1 MSSFENQDRKLVRV
15 PADLK
20 RNLESVIYRSR
31 TVLAECPFGHD
42 VKVSVQIEYIPKRGP
57 DLCLNVQLQ
66 RKRVSSGS
74 RPVQSDEPMSGEHFE
89 ALLGAP
95 LRLVQKKFV
104 RFFQE
109 RGNKSASRL
118 EWGTNGFPKTMTHV
132 REINS
137 ICRRHNLGISF
148 AETGE
153 YDTQEGV
160 SAGMRMKYKFYV
172 LERARKASW

>member
-1 MSSFENQDRKLVRV
+1 MNSFKDQERKLVRV

-20 RNLESVIYRSR
+20 RKIQDVIYHSR

-42 VKVSVQIEYIPKRGP
+42 VKVSVQVEYIPIPRK
-57 DLCLNVQLQ
+57 DLFLDVQIQ
-66 RKRVSSGS
+66 RKRVPSGS
-74 RPVQSDEPMSGEHFE
+74 RPVQSDEPMGGEHFE

-109 RGNKSASRL
+109 RENKSASRL
-118 EWGTNGFPKTMTHV
+118 EWRKNGFPNMMTHV

-137 ICRRHNLGISF
+137 LCRRHNLGISF

-153 YDTQEGV
+153 YDEQEGA
-160 SAGMRMKYKFYV
+160 SAEMRMRYKFYV
-172 LERARKASW
+172 LERATKTRR